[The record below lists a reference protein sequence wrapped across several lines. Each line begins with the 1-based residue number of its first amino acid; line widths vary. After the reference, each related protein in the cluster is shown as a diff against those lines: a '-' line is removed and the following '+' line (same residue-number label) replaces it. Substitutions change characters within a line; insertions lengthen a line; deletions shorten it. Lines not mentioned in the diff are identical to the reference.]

1 MGGGKRIDDS
11 LSWAEALADSQLI
24 RGKFPPDD
32 EDWKTF
38 EELKSET
45 ELGKERLRDF
55 LVELKKKKKL
65 KTFTGSAPSKTIG
78 VCCRQV
84 WYRLV

>member
-1 MGGGKRIDDS
+1 MGSSKRTNDS
-11 LSWAEALADSQLI
+11 LSWADALADSQLV
-24 RGKFPPDD
+24 RGKFPPSD

-38 EELKSET
+38 EELKKEMG
-45 ELGKERLRDF
+45 LGKERLRDF
-55 LVELKKKKKL
+55 LIELKKKKKL